1 MALSFLRALGGL
13 TLVMAGAG
21 CATTDT
27 LTDGSGSSTS
37 SGNDPQGNEDGIC
50 LLHNCNSDAECGAC
64 SDGRNTCLEAEH
76 RCVAC
81 NADTGSGCPDGQY
94 CSSWGNCVE
103 DGLECPTDDHGVP
116 QISCA
121 QNADCAACDPLHQI
135 CDPASSTCV
144 ACTPSDTSACQ
155 STDICIHNEC
165 SAECP
170 TDCSVDNDCAQCGS
184 AAAPAHACNHGI
196 CSECSATYAC
206 PAGLKCSEQGVC
218 QDVCGTDGDGTC
230 STNADCDGCGADNG
244 VCHKPINS
252 SVGQCGVSANG
263 CSDLGQGVAVLPE
276 PFDQVTNLCSN
287 DGDCAGV
294 GITFNVGELLRDIT
308 GINDIGDANIEYGM
322 NVCASVEVANN
333 SCGVCVPCRVDS
345 DCAPINID
353 DVAGEAFGP
362 IGSLAAAFL
371 LDQVFG
377 PNEHAVQMYCSTVA
391 GDYGVCAPC
400 PGIIY
405 ECGTTTGGG
414 GGGGTGSCDH
424 DVCSAGS
431 ALDGSC
437 DSCAAD
443 VCAQDA
449 FCCSTEWDQQCI
461 NEASDICGQC
471 SGTGTGGGGTGG
483 GGAGGGSGTG
493 GGSNCHDVC
502 VEGAALDTSC
512 STCAANV
519 CAQDPYC
526 CNTDWD
532 SVCVGYVE
540 DFCGGC

>member
-1 MALSFLRALGGL
+1 
-13 TLVMAGAG
+13 
-21 CATTDT
+21 
-27 LTDGSGSSTS
+27 
-37 SGNDPQGNEDGIC
+37 
-50 LLHNCNSDAECGAC
+50 
-64 SDGRNTCLEAEH
+64 
-76 RCVAC
+76 
-81 NADTGSGCPDGQY
+81 
-94 CSSWGNCVE
+94 
-103 DGLECPTDDHGVP
+103 
-116 QISCA
+116 
-121 QNADCAACDPLHQI
+121 
-135 CDPASSTCV
+135 
-144 ACTPSDTSACQ
+144 
-155 STDICIHNEC
+155 
-165 SAECP
+165 
-170 TDCSVDNDCAQCGS
+170 
-184 AAAPAHACNHGI
+184 
-196 CSECSATYAC
+196 
-206 PAGLKCSEQGVC
+206 
-218 QDVCGTDGDGTC
+218 
-230 STNADCDGCGADNG
+230 
-244 VCHKPINS
+244 
-252 SVGQCGVSANG
+252 
-263 CSDLGQGVAVLPE
+263 VAVLPE

-353 DVAGEAFGP
+353 EVAGEAFGP

-414 GGGGTGSCDH
+414 GGTGSCDH
-424 DVCSAGS
+424 DVCTAGT

-443 VCAQDA
+443 VCAQDS
-449 FCCSTEWDQQCI
+449 FCCSNEWDQQCI
-461 NEASDICGQC
+461 NEATDICGQC
-471 SGTGTGGGGTGG
+471 GGTGTGGGGTGG
-483 GGAGGGSGTG
+483 GTGAGGSSGTG

-502 VEGAALDTSC
+502 VAGAALDTNC
-512 STCAANV
+512 STCSANV

-526 CNTDWD
+526 CTTEWD